1 MLLEDEKRQTNVKK
15 MMGKEEH
22 MAENEQKTIIPSD
35 KEMEVIRLMR
45 EVEYGKVVITVK
57 NGEPVHAET
66 QKSII
71 LK

>member
-1 MLLEDEKRQTNVKK
+1 
-15 MMGKEEH
+15 
-22 MAENEQKTIIPSD
+22 MAENEQKTIIPSE
-35 KEMEVIRLMR
+35 KELEVIRLMR

-57 NGEPVHAET
+57 NSEPVHAET

>member
-1 MLLEDEKRQTNVKK
+1 
-15 MMGKEEH
+15 MGKGED

-35 KEMEVIRLMR
+35 KEKEVIRLMR